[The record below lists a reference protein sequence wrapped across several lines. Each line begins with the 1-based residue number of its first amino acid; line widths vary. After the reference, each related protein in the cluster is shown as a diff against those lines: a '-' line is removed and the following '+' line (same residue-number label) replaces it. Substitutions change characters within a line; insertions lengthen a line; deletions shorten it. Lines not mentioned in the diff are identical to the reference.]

1 MKNDKL
7 LKLGIVVIAIIF
19 IVIAYKI
26 FTVVS
31 GKNQKIDLSGNEF
44 YQYFSGIKGEY
55 SGKMEILHKENGQK
69 ILILENGGTIELDAT
84 PMYYRNLIGRVLL
97 PSELEIVYPVQKK
110 NYKLESYT
118 ILYKENKEI
127 KIKKYKNNDEKS
139 KKISDAFLFDG
150 QDMYMFL
157 EETTIKVGE
166 EEYTVSPFSYV
177 YVSYRDYVEIYDY
190 EKDED
195 IVIQNVE
202 YDQDITAYTDLYK
215 INMSIDYVEYEGVQQ
230 LLIKKLDYIQDF
242 EY

>member
-7 LKLGIVVIAIIF
+7 LKLGIIVVAIVF

-26 FTVVS
+26 FSVVS
-31 GKNQKIDLSGNEF
+31 VKNQRIDLSGNEF

-69 ILILENGGTIELDAT
+69 TLILEEGGTVDLDAT
-84 PMYYRNLIGRVLL
+84 PMYYRNLLGRVLL
-97 PSELEIVYPVQKK
+97 PAEIEIVYPIQRK
-110 NYKLESYT
+110 NCKLEPYT

-127 KIKKYKNNDEKS
+127 KVKKFKDNDSKS

-157 EETTIKVGE
+157 ENTTIKVGE
-166 EEYTVSPFSYV
+166 EEYLVSPFSYA
-177 YVSYRDYVEIYDY
+177 YVSYRDHIEIYDY

-195 IVIQNVE
+195 IMIQNVE
-202 YDQDITAYTDLYK
+202 FDKDIIAYTDLYT
-215 INMSIDYVEYEGVQQ
+215 INMSIDYVEYDGLQQ
-230 LLIKKLDYIQDF
+230 LLIKKLDYIQNF